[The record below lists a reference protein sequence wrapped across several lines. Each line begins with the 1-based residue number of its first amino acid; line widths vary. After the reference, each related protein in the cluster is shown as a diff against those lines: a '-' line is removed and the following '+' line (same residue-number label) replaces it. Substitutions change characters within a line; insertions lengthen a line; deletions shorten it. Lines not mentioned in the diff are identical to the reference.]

1 MHFLYFPFHLTF
13 PWFPLGKSGLV
24 ALLLRREAYVSAG
37 LRLAKVGRLLLLLI
51 FASLRVTSSSAL
63 CARHNKSGKG
73 ERGRVIGSNQP

>member
-37 LRLAKVGRLLLLLI
+37 LRLAKVGGSPPSLLLLI
-51 FASLRVTSSSAL
+51 FASL
-63 CARHNKSGKG
+63 
-73 ERGRVIGSNQP
+73 SNEQFGTLRPT